1 MVWMLRLIGKL
12 LVLVA
17 VLLMPLGMPAAPA
30 AASHQSSSATAG
42 MRHCPE
48 QAPSHHSKSGFAEC
62 TMACSAALPA
72 MDRPQEDYMPA
83 VCGPTSAAA
92 SQIRHEVQPEIATPP
107 PKAS

>member
-1 MVWMLRLIGKL
+1 MLRLIGKL

-30 AASHQSSSATAG
+30 TTAHHGTSAN
-42 MRHCPE
+42 MPMQYCPE

-72 MDRPQEDYMPA
+72 VDSPQEQYLPA
-83 VCGPTSAAA
+83 ACGPVSAAA
-92 SQIRHEVQPEIATPP
+92 SQVLRGLHPDIATPP